1 MAIARG
7 AGTEIISSAS
17 FDYSAS
23 NKTVKTLIFGEQHH
37 IYTVLS
43 IFVHAQTSS
52 GAFDLF
58 IKGYDSLEG
67 TTQQSMYIFNTVYA
81 GDSEGFKEGQTWVW
95 ADPFS
100 FNGHEPTNFS
110 GPMDNATKQDA
121 IIDQGSSVPQLLQM
135 QKHSNASN
143 YNVHITFIDQN
154 NA

>member
-7 AGTEIISSAS
+7 AGTEIIRSAS

-23 NKTVKTLIFGEQHH
+23 NTTIKTLIFGEQHH

-81 GDSEGFKEGQTWVW
+81 ADSEGFKEGQTWVW

>member
-7 AGTEIISSAS
+7 AGTEIIRSAS

-23 NKTVKTLIFGEQHH
+23 NQTVKTLIFGEQHH
-37 IYTVLS
+37 VYTVLS

-81 GDSEGFKEGQTWVW
+81 ADSEGFKEGQTWVW

>member
-7 AGTEIISSAS
+7 AGTEIIRSAS

-23 NKTVKTLIFGEQHH
+23 NTTIKTLIFGEQHH

-81 GDSEGFKEGQTWVW
+81 ADSEGFKEGQTWVW

-135 QKHSNASN
+135 QKHSNAAN

>member
-7 AGTEIISSAS
+7 AGTEIIRSAS

-23 NKTVKTLIFGEQHH
+23 NQTIKTLIFGEKHH

-43 IFVHAQTSS
+43 IFVHAQTDSAS
-52 GAFDLF
+52 FDLF

-67 TTQQSMYIFNTVYA
+67 TTQQSMYIFNTSYA
-81 GDSEGFKEGQTWVW
+81 ANNDFLGGNTWVW
-95 ADPFS
+95 ADAFS
-100 FNGHEPTNFS
+100 FNGHEPTNFTV
-110 GPMDNATKQDA
+110 PMDKETQQDA

>member
-7 AGTEIISSAS
+7 AGTEIIRSAS

-23 NKTVKTLIFGEQHH
+23 NQPIKTLIFGEKHH

-81 GDSEGFKEGQTWVW
+81 GYSEGFKEGKTWVW

-100 FNGHEPTNFS
+100 FNG
-110 GPMDNATKQDA
+110 
-121 IIDQGSSVPQLLQM
+121 IIIPAVFCSRLWRIKYFL
-135 QKHSNASN
+135 
-143 YNVHITFIDQN
+143 
-154 NA
+154 

>member
-7 AGTEIISSAS
+7 AGTEIIRSAS

-23 NKTVKTLIFGEQHH
+23 NQTIKTLIFGEKHH

-81 GDSEGFKEGQTWVW
+81 ADSEGFKEGQTWVW

-100 FNGHEPTNFS
+100 FNGHEPTNFT

>member
-7 AGTEIISSAS
+7 AGTEIIRSAS

-23 NKTVKTLIFGEQHH
+23 NQTVKTLIFGEQHH

-81 GDSEGFKEGQTWVW
+81 ADSEGFKEGQTWVL

>member
-7 AGTEIISSAS
+7 AGTEIIRSAS

-23 NKTVKTLIFGEQHH
+23 NTTIKTLIFGEQHH

-43 IFVHAQTSS
+43 IFVHAQPSS

>member
-7 AGTEIISSAS
+7 AGTEIIRSAS

-23 NKTVKTLIFGEQHH
+23 NQTVKTLIFGEQHH

-81 GDSEGFKEGQTWVW
+81 ADSEGFKEGQTWVW